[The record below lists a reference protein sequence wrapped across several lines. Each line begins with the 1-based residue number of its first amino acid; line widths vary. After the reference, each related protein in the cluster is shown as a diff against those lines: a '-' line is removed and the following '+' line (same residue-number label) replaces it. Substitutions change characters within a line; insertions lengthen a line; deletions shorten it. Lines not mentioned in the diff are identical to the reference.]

1 MEPWKWGYI
10 SKSIFYVQC
19 TSSSKNLI
27 FKKKLILDLMKREA
41 DIAEKVNIKAK

>member
-1 MEPWKWGYI
+1 MGLYI
-10 SKSIFYVQC
+10 KKHILF
-19 TSSSKNLI
+19 TSSKDLI